1 MINPTTIISG
11 TLMIITVIYIVKVI
25 VPLYKIYHKYYVE
38 QDLLDNYM
46 YLKHKKIETED
57 DIVKILTKL
66 DSDVDTFYIINQPA
80 NLLLLTSLLNII
92 TLSLHFYV
100 QSIQLTELTWVTSII
115 ITPQLFIIAAL
126 NYITFRTNPKY
137 NKDSK
142 KMLYYFVGIL
152 YFENYCLRYIR
163 DHIQSYQLE
172 PELEQEFNET
182 FATLDDEHKGIVD
195 MMHELPEL
203 IQLKHKMDADMEE
216 LLPRKE

>member
-11 TLMIITVIYIVKVI
+11 TLIIITLIYIVKVI
-25 VPLYKIYHKYYVE
+25 IPLYKIYHKYYVE

-46 YLKHKKIETED
+46 YLKHKKIETEN

-80 NLLLLTSLLNII
+80 NLLLTSLLNII
-92 TLSLHFYV
+92 TILLHFYT
-100 QSIQLTELTWVTSII
+100 QSIQLTELTWITSII

-163 DHIQSYQLE
+163 DHIQLYQLE
-172 PELEQEFNET
+172 PELEKEFEEN

>member
-1 MINPTTIISG
+1 MINPTTIISV
-11 TLMIITVIYIVKVI
+11 TLVIISLIYIVKVI

-38 QDLLDNYM
+38 QDLLDNYK
-46 YLKHKKIETED
+46 YLKHKKIETEN

-66 DSDVDTFYIINQPA
+66 DSDVDTFYLINQPA

-92 TLSLHFYV
+92 TILLHFYT
-100 QSIQLTELTWVTSII
+100 QSIQLTELTWITSII

-137 NKDSK
+137 NKDYK

-195 MMHELPEL
+195 MMHKLPEL
-203 IQLKHKMDADMEE
+203 VQLKHKMDADIEE

>member
-1 MINPTTIISG
+1 MINPTTIISV
-11 TLMIITVIYIVKVI
+11 TLVIISLIYIVKVI

-38 QDLLDNYM
+38 QDLLGNYK
-46 YLKHKKIETED
+46 YLKHKKIETEN

-92 TLSLHFYV
+92 TILLHFYT
-100 QSIQLTELTWVTSII
+100 QSIQLTELTWITSII

-172 PELEQEFNET
+172 PELEKEFNET

-203 IQLKHKMDADMEE
+203 VQLKHKMDADMEE

>member
-92 TLSLHFYV
+92 TILLHFYT
-100 QSIQLTELTWVTSII
+100 QSIQLTELTWITSII

-163 DHIQSYQLE
+163 DHIQLYQLDS
-172 PELEQEFNET
+172 ELEKEFEEN
-182 FATLDDEHKGIVD
+182 FATLDDERQGIVN
-195 MMHELPEL
+195 MMYELPEL
-203 IQLKHKMDADMEE
+203 IQLKHKMDADIEE
-216 LLPRKE
+216 LLPRKD

>member
-11 TLMIITVIYIVKVI
+11 TLMIITLIYIVKVI
-25 VPLYKIYHKYYVE
+25 IPLYKIYHKYYVE
-38 QDLLDNYM
+38 QDLLDNYK

-92 TLSLHFYV
+92 TILLHFYT
-100 QSIQLTELTWVTSII
+100 QSIQLTELTWITSII

-203 IQLKHKMDADMEE
+203 VQLKHKMDADMEE

>member
-1 MINPTTIISG
+1 MINPTTIISV
-11 TLMIITVIYIVKVI
+11 TLVIITLIYIVKVI
-25 VPLYKIYHKYYVE
+25 IPLYKIYHKYYVE

-92 TLSLHFYV
+92 TLLLHFYA
-100 QSIQLTELTWVTSII
+100 QSIQLTELTWITSII
-115 ITPQLFIIAAL
+115 TTPQTFIILAL
-126 NYITFRTNPKY
+126 SYITFVTDTKRKKN
-137 NKDSK
+137 SR
-142 KMLYYFVGIL
+142 KMLYHFVGIL

-163 DHIQSYQLE
+163 DHIQLYEIGS
-172 PELEQEFNET
+172 ELEKEFEEN
-182 FATLDDEHKGIVD
+182 FATLDDEHQGIVN

-203 IQLKHKMDADMEE
+203 VQLKHKMDADIEE

>member
-92 TLSLHFYV
+92 TILLHFYT
-100 QSIQLTELTWVTSII
+100 QSIQLTELTWITSII

-182 FATLDDEHKGIVD
+182 FATLDDEHQGIVN

-203 IQLKHKMDADMEE
+203 IQLKHKMDADIKE
-216 LLPRKE
+216 LLPRKD

>member
-25 VPLYKIYHKYYVE
+25 VTLYKIYHKYYVE

-92 TLSLHFYV
+92 TILLHFYT
-100 QSIQLTELTWVTSII
+100 QSIQLTELTWITSII
-115 ITPQLFIIAAL
+115 ITPQLFIIATL

-203 IQLKHKMDADMEE
+203 VQLKHKMDADMEE

>member
-1 MINPTTIISG
+1 
-11 TLMIITVIYIVKVI
+11 VVVH
-25 VPLYKIYHKYYVE
+25 HKYYVE
-38 QDLLDNYM
+38 QDILDNYK

-92 TLSLHFYV
+92 TLLLHFYA
-100 QSIQLTELTWVTSII
+100 QSIQLTELTWITSII

-203 IQLKHKMDADMEE
+203 VQLKHKMDADMEE

>member
-1 MINPTTIISG
+1 MINPTTIISV
-11 TLMIITVIYIVKVI
+11 TLVIISLIYIVKVI

-38 QDLLDNYM
+38 QDLLDNYK
-46 YLKHKKIETED
+46 YLKHKKIETEN

-92 TLSLHFYV
+92 TILLHFYT
-100 QSIQLTELTWVTSII
+100 QSIQLTELTWITSII

-195 MMHELPEL
+195 MIHELPEL
-203 IQLKHKMDADMEE
+203 IQLKHKMDADIEE
-216 LLPRKE
+216 LLPRKD

>member
-1 MINPTTIISG
+1 MINPTTIIG
-11 TLMIITVIYIVKVI
+11 VTLFIITLIYIIKVI
-25 VPLYKIYHKYYVE
+25 IPLYKIYHKYYVE

-92 TLSLHFYV
+92 TILLHFYT
-100 QSIQLTELTWVTSII
+100 QSIQLTELTWITSII

-172 PELEQEFNET
+172 PELEKEFNET

-203 IQLKHKMDADMEE
+203 VQLKHKMDADMEE

>member
-1 MINPTTIISG
+1 MINPTTIISV
-11 TLMIITVIYIVKVI
+11 TLIIISLIYIVKVI

-38 QDLLDNYM
+38 QDLLDNYK
-46 YLKHKKIETED
+46 YLKHKKIETEN

-66 DSDVDTFYIINQPA
+66 DSDVDTFYLINQPA

-92 TLSLHFYV
+92 TILLHFYT
-100 QSIQLTELTWVTSII
+100 QSIQLTELTWITSII

-203 IQLKHKMDADMEE
+203 VQLKHKMDADMEE

>member
-38 QDLLDNYM
+38 QDLLDNYK

-92 TLSLHFYV
+92 TILLHFYT
-100 QSIQLTELTWVTSII
+100 QSIQLTELTWITSII

-137 NKDSK
+137 NKDFK

-203 IQLKHKMDADMEE
+203 VQLKHKMDADMEE

>member
-1 MINPTTIISG
+1 MINPTTIIG
-11 TLMIITVIYIVKVI
+11 ATLVIITLIYIVKVI
-25 VPLYKIYHKYYVE
+25 VPLYKIYNKYYVE
-38 QDLLDNYM
+38 QDLLDNYK

-66 DSDVDTFYIINQPA
+66 DSDVDTFYLINQPA

-92 TLSLHFYV
+92 TILLHFYT
-100 QSIQLTELTWVTSII
+100 QSIQLTELTWITSII

-203 IQLKHKMDADMEE
+203 VQLKRKMDADIEE